1 MKLRKKAPD
10 IVKSSKN
17 TETVSKNIYT
27 ENHIPLTNRMW
38 AKFTAFIMV
47 IVMLIITVFSTIG
60 ITIMVQQNM
69 YTTPKDEIIRYS
81 YNSLVSWDVVEIIQ
95 SVRSNESAVS
105 AYNFCNSKN
114 ISYVEIT
121 DSKSKELIWEF
132 TNDIKQEN
140 AVIFDFAD
148 VEKCNV
154 KIAILEEPV
163 INDNYM
169 FAHNIIDFFY
179 AMLYWIYVVAVLAFL
194 CAAASFVFL
203 MCASGHSKRYNG
215 VRAGWGTR
223 IPFDLLTAVFG
234 IFLYAVI
241 RFLFGGNFYLTEVI
255 TIILFLVISITVISA
270 ASLGWLMS
278 LAVRIKLG
286 KWWKNTII
294 FRVFVLLRRLAK
306 LIGRKLLRFAGLFR
320 NIPVVWKATLTVV
333 CVSIAELILMICAWN
348 DYGKL
353 MLLWLFN
360 TIVLGTAVLYC
371 ALAFKKLQKGGEVLA
386 DGDLSC
392 QIDTSMLCGVFK
404 RFGKSLN
411 SIARGMSIAVEERMK
426 SERMKTELI
435 TNVSHDIKT
444 PLTSIINYTDLIS
457 KESCDNQ
464 KINEYA
470 QVLLRQS
477 ERLKRL
483 IEDLVEASK
492 ASTGNLEVILAPC
505 EANIL
510 LTQIVGEYE
519 EKFHSK
525 NLELITA
532 QPQSPAVIMADG
544 RRLWRVVDNLMNNI
558 YKYAQSNTR
567 VYLSLE
573 KTGNELE
580 KTGNE
585 AVITFKNT
593 SYAPLNISADELMER
608 FVRGD
613 ASRNT
618 EGNGLGLSI
627 AKSLTELQ
635 KGAMEISIDGDLFK
649 VTLRFPI
656 IK

>member
-47 IVMLIITVFSTIG
+47 IVMLIITVFSSIG

-95 SVRSNESAVS
+95 FVRSNESVVS

-140 AVIFDFAD
+140 AVIFDFAN

-203 MCASGHSKRYNG
+203 MCASGHSKRFNG

-320 NIPVVWKATLTVV
+320 NIPVVWKAALTVV

-573 KTGNELE
+573 KA
-580 KTGNE
+580 GNE

>member
-10 IVKSSKN
+10 IVKFSKN
-17 TETVSKNIYT
+17 TETVNKNIHT

-38 AKFTAFIMV
+38 AKFTAFFMV

-320 NIPVVWKATLTVV
+320 NIPVVWKAALTVV

-371 ALAFKKLQKGGEVLA
+371 ALAFKKLQKGGEMLA

-573 KTGNELE
+573 KTGNE
-580 KTGNE
+580 